1 MINLK
6 MTGKKNNREIN
17 EKELMDF
24 YGYSGKLGKIQL
36 KLRLLKSW
44 ILHSIAFSSIHPGI
58 IISMQ
63 KARGVKIG
71 NNCHFAPYVQL
82 DLLYP
87 SQISIGE
94 NVAIGSNTM
103 IFAHIN
109 MGTNDFLKTE
119 YPRRVMPVKIKS
131 GAWINPGCIITAG
144 ITIGENSIV
153 SVGSV
158 VTNDVPDNCIVA
170 GNPARVI
177 KKILH

>member
-1 MINLK
+1 MA
-6 MTGKKNNREIN
+6 KKKDSFEIN

-24 YGYSGKLGKIQL
+24 YAYSGAFGKLQL
-36 KLRLLKSW
+36 KFRLLKSW
-44 ILHSIAFSSIHPGI
+44 ILHSIAYSSPHPGI
-58 IISMQ
+58 TISMQ
-63 KARGVKIG
+63 KIRGVKIG
-71 NNCHFAPYVQL
+71 NNCHISPYVQL
-82 DLLYP
+82 DWLYP
-87 SQISIGE
+87 SQISIGD

-109 MGTNDFLKTE
+109 IGVNEFLKTKK
-119 YPRRVMPVKIKS
+119 YPRQVIPVNIKS

-158 VTNDVPDNCIVA
+158 VVSDVPDYCIVA

-177 KKILH
+177 KKIE

>member
-1 MINLK
+1 MA
-6 MTGKKNNREIN
+6 KKKDSFEIN

-24 YGYSGKLGKIQL
+24 YAYSGAFGKIQL
-36 KLRLLKSW
+36 KFRLLKSW
-44 ILHSIAFSSIHPGI
+44 ILHSIAYSSPHPGI
-58 IISMQ
+58 TISMQ
-63 KARGVKIG
+63 KIRGVKIG
-71 NNCHFAPYVQL
+71 NNCHISPYVQL
-82 DLLYP
+82 DWLYP
-87 SQISIGE
+87 SQISIGD

-109 MGTNDFLKTE
+109 IGVNEFLKTKK
-119 YPRRVMPVKIKS
+119 YPRQVIPVNIKS

-158 VTNDVPDNCIVA
+158 VVSDVPDYCIVA

-177 KKILH
+177 KKIE